1 MGLSKVSFPK
11 TNESLTYFLKERKR
25 AMKYRQLNTN
35 EIEAYNIGY
44 KVGSRQIIITDI
56 EWETE
61 NEHKIYRKGYMAG
74 LMDYKRKVN
83 NVSNVS
89 NVSNVDIAT
98 PTTPIGISINNNINN
113 NNKLSGINNNI
124 STTRTRANEDKKLL
138 TPHNMLEIF
147 GNSLKG
153 TDAVVDVFEK
163 SDGTTKEGIRIKN
176 LALLA
181 FVRQRF
187 NKKTLERVSDWAID
201 HNQRGYT
208 YNASSLLK
216 LFCKFQRD
224 IEPTINYNHVQLEY
238 LKFDYKGEKSSG
250 NTTIS

>member
-1 MGLSKVSFPK
+1 MLDQRKLETLFRIGCPDNLIIELLK
-11 TNESLTYFLKERKR
+11 TGKFVPTGDSLIDDNLESLIDHKIFNNNNWGGKR
-25 AMKYRQLNTN
+25 EGAGRPKNNQVENQVGNQVGNQDTDKDIKQ
-35 EIEAYNIGY
+35 EYNIY
-44 KVGSRQIIITDI
+44 NK
-56 EWETE
+56 
-61 NEHKIYRKGYMAG
+61 Y
-74 LMDYKRKVN
+74 
-83 NVSNVS
+83 
-89 NVSNVDIAT
+89 
-98 PTTPIGISINNNINN
+98 

-216 LFCKFQRD
+216 LFCKFQKD